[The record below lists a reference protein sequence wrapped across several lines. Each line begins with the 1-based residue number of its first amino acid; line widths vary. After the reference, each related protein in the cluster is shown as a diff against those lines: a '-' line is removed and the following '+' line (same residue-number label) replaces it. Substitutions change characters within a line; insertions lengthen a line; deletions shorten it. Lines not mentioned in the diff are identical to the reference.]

1 SIETGIGSGKSMLS
15 IVLSTVFSSSV
26 LIDFR
31 NSNDLP
37 IISLTLRVVFL
48 LFQRSLTLLNYSYL

>member
-1 SIETGIGSGKSMLS
+1 MLS
-15 IVLSTVFSSSV
+15 IVLRTVFSSSV